1 MSGLKSDQDTTRVVK
16 PATVEEAG
24 ESGAIADTYGGRVHV
39 EWAPTAAVTPL
50 GQLPFFAEFLKQTG
64 LFDAWVSD
72 SPLRYVSPNAPT
84 KRNVLGTALLGVLGG
99 CRRYAHLTA
108 LRCDAVN
115 PPLPGMTKMVSEDAV
130 RRGLGSIAA
139 ASGEKWMGEHLLH
152 CVRPLLSEPW
162 ILDVDTTVKP
172 LYGHQEGAE
181 VGYNPGKRGR
191 PSHSLH
197 TYLMANVRLMLEVE
211 VRSGKQ
217 NGSRHSQPAL
227 WRLLDRLG
235 RSSWPSLIRGD
246 SNWGASR

>member
-1 MSGLKSDQDTTRVVK
+1 MRCAAGLGRSRRRAARSGL
-16 PATVEEAG
+16 
-24 ESGAIADTYGGRVHV
+24 
-39 EWAPTAAVTPL
+39 
-50 GQLPFFAEFLKQTG
+50 
-64 LFDAWVSD
+64 
-72 SPLRYVSPNAPT
+72 
-84 KRNVLGTALLGVLGG
+84 
-99 CRRYAHLTA
+99 
-108 LRCDAVN
+108 
-115 PPLPGMTKMVSEDAV
+115 
-130 RRGLGSIAA
+130 
-139 ASGEKWMGEHLLH
+139 GEHLLH
-152 CVRPLLSEPW
+152 CVRPLLGEPW
-162 ILDVDTTVKP
+162 VLDVDTTVEP

>member
-1 MSGLKSDQDTTRVVK
+1 MSGLKSDQSATRVVK

-24 ESGAIADTYGGRVHV
+24 ESGAIADTYGGRMHV
-39 EWAPTAAVTPL
+39 EWDPTAAVTPL
-50 GQLPFFAEFLKQTG
+50 GVP
-64 LFDAWVSD
+64 
-72 SPLRYVSPNAPT
+72 
-84 KRNVLGTALLGVLGG
+84 GG

-115 PPLPGMTKMVSEDAV
+115 PPVLGMTKMVSENVV

-152 CVRPLLSEPW
+152 CVRPLLGEPW
-162 ILDVDTTVKP
+162 VLDVDTTVKP

-197 TYLMANVRLMLEVE
+197 TYLMANVRLVLEVE
-211 VRSGKQ
+211 VRGGKQ
-217 NGSRHSQPAL
+217 NGSRHSQEAL

-235 RSSWPSLIRGD
+235 RSSWPSLLRGD
-246 SNWGASR
+246 SSWGSEPVMQRCEQEGLAYLLRLRQTAWPTTGCRAGWNAMR